1 MLSHISIKD
10 FAIIDY
16 ISLDLHKG
24 FNIITGETGAG
35 KSIIIEAV
43 SMALGSRADT
53 AFVRTGKEKAV
64 IELTVNT
71 DDKEIIALLDENGLE
86 YLGDIQITRE
96 IHANGKSVCRVNGD
110 LVSVSFLNKLCRKI
124 ADIHGQYD
132 HQSLLNPEHHIFLID
147 EYNSKTIFPLK
158 EKVKELYEKYSQ
170 TRNKINSLIKN
181 REENERKRDFLKF
194 ESEEILS
201 ANLRPGED
209 EVLASR
215 LLLLQ
220 NSEKIYQNLSAV
232 YEMLF
237 EITPSC
243 QDNLGNSTKL
253 LREIQSFSDA
263 LRNISDEV
271 SECYYQL
278 EDLKSEIRRARDSVD
293 FSLDL
298 LNETVER
305 IDLIDRLKRKYGGS
319 IEKILDYQSQIA
331 DNLNQ
336 IENSD
341 ILIEKL
347 SIELTVYHEEL
358 TAACRKLTEER
369 MKAAR
374 DIEFLINNELNE
386 LNFKDASLSVYISQL
401 SGSDGILFTEN
412 GTDHAE
418 FLIVTNK
425 GEAPKPLSKI
435 ASGGEIS
442 RIMLAFK
449 RIIGDYDHIPT
460 MIFDEIDS
468 GISGIT
474 ASIVGKKLKDI
485 SENHQILCITHL
497 PQIASYSDNHYM
509 IFKEN
514 TEERT
519 ITKVVPLD
527 EQGKINEIA
536 RLLGGMNI
544 TDTTLKN
551 AKELISQSV

>member
-64 IELTVNT
+64 IELTANT
-71 DDKEIIALLDENGLE
+71 DDKEILALLDENGLE
-86 YLGDIQITRE
+86 YFGDIQITRE
-96 IHANGKSVCRVNGD
+96 IHTNGKSVCRVNGD
-110 LVSVSFLNKLCRKI
+110 LVSVSFLNKLCKKI

-132 HQSLLNPEHHIFLID
+132 HQSLLNPEHHIVLID
-147 EYNSKTIFPLK
+147 EYNSKTIFPIK
-158 EKVKELYEKYSQ
+158 EKVKELYEKYSH

-201 ANLRPGED
+201 ANLKTGED
-209 EVLASR
+209 EELASK

-220 NSEKIYQNLSAV
+220 NSEKIYQNLSAAF
-232 YEMLF
+232 EMLF

-243 QDNLGNSTKL
+243 QDNLGNSSKL
-253 LREIQSFSDA
+253 LREIQSFSDE

-305 IDLIDRLKRKYGGS
+305 IDLIDRLKRKYGSS
-319 IEKILDYQSQIA
+319 IEKILEYQSKIA

-341 ILIEKL
+341 ILIDGL
-347 SIELTVYHEEL
+347 SKDLAVYQEQLTK
-358 TAACRKLTEER
+358 ACSKLTEER
-369 MKAAR
+369 MKTAR
-374 DIEFLINNELNE
+374 DIEFRINNELNE
-386 LNFKDASLSVYISQL
+386 LNFKDASLSVHISQL
-401 SGSDGILFTEN
+401 SGSDGIQFTEN

-425 GEAPKPLSKI
+425 GETPKPLSKI

-497 PQIASYSDNHYM
+497 PQIAAYSDNHYM

-519 ITKVVPLD
+519 ITKVIPLD